1 MDEKTLKD
9 LRDQRTKA
17 LEEADA
23 IIQLTETENRGLTA
37 EENEKVQAYL
47 KEADRLKTELEGA
60 DRARQARATLEEAKR
75 ASVPDVATAAAAE
88 TTPER
93 RAQIP
98 QIQVAENEARAYR
111 KGDGLAAII
120 GARIKHD
127 AHQQHVAVR
136 DAERLYGSGSPQVRA
151 LQQSSFTAGGALIPE
166 NFVGSEFIEALRAES
181 AFRRAGPRMVQ
192 LVNGSFTTPRLTGT
206 TTVGYLPAEGDNL
219 GTSEPTF
226 GQLKLV
232 EKKVGV
238 IVPFSND
245 LRRNASLDAIRV
257 VTEDLVRT
265 VATDEDTQCF
275 NGTALAGTPK
285 GIYNW
290 IAATQK
296 ANQTGTA
303 LANFRTD
310 VRKMKNGLDSA
321 NVPYVRRAFF
331 MHSRSM
337 NYVGWDLVD
346 GNGNFAFPSLQSAS
360 GASLGGDPV
369 FRDNVLSITGGG
381 GGNESQIFYVEMSE
395 CYLAESMDME
405 IQIFENAAYSQSG
418 TIRSGISRDESVIRL
433 IRKWDFGMRHT
444 ESAFIIEAVT
454 LGA

>member
-9 LRDQRTKA
+9 LRDARMKA
-17 LEEADA
+17 LDEANA
-23 IIQLTETENRGLTA
+23 ITELAEKENRGLSA
-37 EENEKVQAYL
+37 DENEQVAAYL
-47 KEADRLKTELEGA
+47 AEAERLKTELEGV
-60 DRARQARATLEEAKR
+60 DRARQARAAIDEAKR
-75 ASVPDVATAAAAE
+75 QSL
-88 TTPER
+88 PEVTR
-93 RAQIP
+93 PLPVGDDPARARVP
-98 QIQVAENEARAYR
+98 QIEVHENDARAYR
-111 KGDGLAAII
+111 KGDGLSAILAA
-120 GARIKHD
+120 RMSHD

-181 AFRRAGPRMVQ
+181 AFRRAGPRQVT
-192 LVNGSFTTPRLTGT
+192 LVNGSFTTPRLTGST
-206 TTVGYLPAEGDNL
+206 SVGYIGTEGDNL
-219 GTSEPTF
+219 TTSEPTF
-226 GQLKLV
+226 GELKLV

-238 IVPFSND
+238 VVPFSND

-265 VATDEDTQCF
+265 VAIDEDTQCF
-275 NGTALAGTPK
+275 NGSGLVGLPK

-290 IAATQK
+290 IPAAQK
-296 ANQTGTA
+296 SNQTGTT
-303 LANFRTD
+303 LANVRTD

-331 MHSRSM
+331 MHSRTM
-337 NYVGWDLVD
+337 NYLGWDLVD
-346 GNGNFAFPSLQSAS
+346 GNSNFAFPSLQSAA

-369 FRDNVLSITGGG
+369 YRDNVLSITGGG
-381 GGNESQIFYVEMSE
+381 GANESQIFYVEMSE
-395 CYLAESMDME
+395 CYLAESMDLE
-405 IQIFENAAYSQSG
+405 IQIFDNAAYSQSG
-418 TIRSGISRDESVIRL
+418 TIRAGINRDESVIRL

-444 ESAFIIEAVT
+444 ASAYILEAVT

>member
-9 LRDQRTKA
+9 LRDQRSKA
-17 LEEADA
+17 LDEANA
-23 IIQLTETENRGLTA
+23 ITSLAETEQRGLTPDEDA
-37 EENEKVQAYL
+37 KVKDYL
-47 KEADRLKTELEGA
+47 KEAERLQGELEGA
-60 DRARQARATLEEAKR
+60 ERARSARAAIDEARRVSLPEEIRPTADPAPEAR
-75 ASVPDVATAAAAE
+75 TRVP
-88 TTPER
+88 
-93 RAQIP
+93 
-98 QIQVAENEARAYR
+98 QVEVHENESRAYR
-111 KGDGLAAII
+111 KGDGLGAILAA
-120 GARIKHD
+120 RMSHD
-127 AHQQHVAVR
+127 AHQQHNAVR
-136 DAERLYGSGSPQVRA
+136 SAERLYGTGSPQVRA

-166 NFVGSEFIEALRAES
+166 NFVASEFIEALRAES
-181 AFRRAGPRMVQ
+181 AFRRAGPRQVT
-192 LVNGSFTTPRLTGT
+192 LTNGSFTTPRLTGST
-206 TTVGYLPAEGDNL
+206 SVGYIGTEGDNL
-219 GTSEPTF
+219 STSEPTF
-226 GQLKLV
+226 GELKLV

-238 IVPFSND
+238 VVPFSND
-245 LRRNASLDAIRV
+245 LRRNASLDAMRV

-265 VATDEDTQCF
+265 VAIDEDTQCF
-275 NGTALAGTPK
+275 NGSGLSGLPK

-290 IAATQK
+290 IPSTNK

-346 GNGNFAFPSLQSAS
+346 GNGNFAFPSLQSAG

-381 GGNESQIFYVEMSE
+381 GSNESQIFYVEMSE
-395 CYLAESMDME
+395 CYLGESMDME

-444 ESAFIIEAVT
+444 ASAFIIEAVT